1 MYVLITKYRS
11 DFHKILKILQ
21 VFWDNYTNSG
31 LVLPA
36 LKENMAK
43 IQEWLKVEER

>member
-11 DFHKILKILQ
+11 GFHKILQ
-21 VFWDNYTNSG
+21 VFWDNYNNSG

>member
-1 MYVLITKYRS
+1 MYVSMTKYLS

-21 VFWDNYTNSG
+21 VFWDNYNNSS
-31 LVLPA
+31 LFFPA